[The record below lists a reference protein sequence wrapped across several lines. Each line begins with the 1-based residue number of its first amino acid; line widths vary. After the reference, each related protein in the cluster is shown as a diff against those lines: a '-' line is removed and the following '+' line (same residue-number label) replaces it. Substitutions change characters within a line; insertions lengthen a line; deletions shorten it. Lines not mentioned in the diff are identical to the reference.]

1 MIWILHDQAR
11 RAVIAPF
18 STREEAEAWR
28 DRNGLAGL
36 MSVSPER
43 AAAESPTRERRTAV
57 CASACRAR
65 RPRRA
70 AGHAADAPPLVA
82 RRSLTM
88 VEDGPPFTAP
98 ASVLP

>member
-36 MSVSPER
+36 MSVSAER
-43 AAAESPTRERRTAV
+43 SAAESPGRERRTLV
-57 CASACRAR
+57 CASGRAR
-65 RPRRA
+65 MPRA
-70 AGHAADAPPLVA
+70 
-82 RRSLTM
+82 T
-88 VEDGPPFTAP
+88 P
-98 ASVLP
+98 ASRRGSRC

>member
-36 MSVSPER
+36 MSVSAER
-43 AAAESPTRERRTAV
+43 AAAESPARERPAAV
-57 CASACRAR
+57 CTSERAR
-65 RPRRA
+65 MPRA
-70 AGHAADAPPLVA
+70 TPVS
-82 RRSLTM
+82 RRGSRC
-88 VEDGPPFTAP
+88 
-98 ASVLP
+98 